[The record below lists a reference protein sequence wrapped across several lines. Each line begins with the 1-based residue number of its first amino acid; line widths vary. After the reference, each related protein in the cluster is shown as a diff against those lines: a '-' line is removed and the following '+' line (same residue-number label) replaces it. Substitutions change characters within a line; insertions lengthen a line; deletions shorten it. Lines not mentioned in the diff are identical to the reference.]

1 MNLEQYLS
9 PTIMLFCVLVGFLI
23 KNSPYFEKIP
33 NKYIPPLTCI
43 IGIVVYLVSKGSVSI
58 ENILVGGC
66 SGWASVGAYETVKHF
81 LETNGEAESNGE
93 E

>member
-43 IGIVVYLVSKGSVSI
+43 IGIIAYLVSKGSVSI
-58 ENILVGGC
+58 EYILVGGC
-66 SGWASVGAYETVKHF
+66 SGWASVGLYETVKNF
-81 LETNGEAESNGE
+81 METPEEVETNGEE
-93 E
+93 